1 MRFSLSMPE
10 KNFLIVLLV
19 GLVLVTQGQN
29 IQGIPASTPLT
40 NCVARQWA
48 GENGFVTHN
57 LTSVLQASSGFLWVT
72 SYVGAIRF
80 DGIKSEVYDRFNLPF
95 LSNDT
100 FYALLEDKTGAL
112 WMTTQGS
119 GIVVYKNQRFETLLP
134 NNKILPKSIRC
145 IKFNQDGSIWAG
157 SNNQGL
163 FLIRDTIVT
172 KISHPAL
179 NDVTIMALEE
189 DRFGNLWIATEGNGV
204 IRKNGNTYVHFTTAN
219 GLKSNAVISILSS
232 KTEEVYLGTALGLNV
247 YSSGKLSKESFL
259 GDVQINSMRQD
270 RDGTVW
276 LATEQGL
283 GRYNPAINLRE
294 LSNHLGKTLL
304 TRINSLCF
312 DKEGSVWLSTG
323 KNGLI
328 RITGSSFGNYI
339 TRTVL
344 GNERVNI
351 ISEAGSKI
359 YIGSD
364 DGTVEILENGVS
376 TAMPISTS
384 LHGTGIRDIYVDKQN
399 KIWLASYAGVLI
411 KSNTHE
417 KLLTVSDGLPA
428 LDVRIIFPDKEGNV
442 WVATRTGG
450 IAKMKDEKVVA
461 VYNKKHGMPSNH
473 ILSLDEDKDGNILA
487 GTHSGGLVKITKGG
501 KLEVYHLKDDD
512 SGVLIFNTYIDEQ
525 NAVWAVTI
533 QGLYYFD
540 GKKFKKIILEGSQR
554 GENYFDWVE
563 DKAGNVWIT
572 SNIGIVRLNKEEIKD
587 FIRGKV
593 KLVRGKRY
601 DNNDGILN
609 RECTGATRALKATD
623 GKIWIPAIG
632 GVTVVG
638 SSPINE
644 NVLPPPVYITSFSVD
659 ADSTNLINNVE
670 IRPGHFRYAFEFTV
684 LSYLAPQKNLYSYK
698 LDGIDRDWTPPGYKR
713 EAEYTNLPPGKYTFL
728 VRGSN
733 NDGVWNE
740 AETSISFTVLPFFY
754 QTVVFYLLIIVGMAS
769 LLYGFYWW
777 RVRTIEKANFE
788 LKKVNTEL
796 DKFVYSASHDLR
808 APLSSILGLINI
820 SRIDVSSQ
828 RKEEYLGMIERSI
841 RKLDAFINEIIDFSR
856 NARTD
861 IVVVEILFEK
871 LVTEIIDN
879 VKYLDEKNRIKGT
892 VEVNS
897 SIAFFTDDK
906 RLAMVLTNLVANA
919 LRYHDPKKE
928 NPFIAVRINVDEQ
941 QAVITVTDNGL
952 GIAPEHIKN
961 IFKMFYRGTESS
973 SGSGLGLYIAT
984 EALEKIK
991 GKISVTSTVREGSTF
1006 TVVIPNLQVDFKG
1019 S

>member
-1 MRFSLSMPE
+1 MRK
-10 KNFLIVLLV
+10 KNSLIVLLV
-19 GLVLVTQGQN
+19 GLVLVAQGQN
-29 IQGIPASTPLT
+29 IHGIPASIPLT
-40 NCVARQWA
+40 NCVARQWT
-48 GENGFVTHN
+48 GENGFVANN
-57 LTSVLQASSGFLWVT
+57 LTSVVQASSGFLWIT

-119 GIVVYKNQRFETLLP
+119 GIIVYKNQRFETLLP
-134 NNKILPKSIRC
+134 NNKVLPKSIRC
-145 IKFNQDGSIWAG
+145 IKINQDGSIWAG

-172 KISHPAL
+172 KLSHPAL

-219 GLKSNAVISILSS
+219 GLRSNAVISILCSA
-232 KTEEVYLGTALGLNV
+232 TEEVYLGTALGLNV
-247 YSSGKLSKESFL
+247 FSNGKLSKEKFL
-259 GDVQINSMRQD
+259 SDVQINFMQQD
-270 RDGTVW
+270 RDGTIW

-283 GRYNPAINLRE
+283 GRFNPAKNLRE
-294 LSNHLGKTLL
+294 FTSHLGKTLL

-312 DKEGSVWLSTG
+312 DREGSVWLSTG

-328 RITGSSFGNYI
+328 RITGSSFENYV

-344 GNERVNI
+344 GNERINI
-351 ISEAGSKI
+351 ISQAGSKI

-364 DGTVEILENGVS
+364 DGTVEVLENGVS
-376 TAMPISTS
+376 TALPISTS

-399 KIWLASYAGVLI
+399 TIWLASYAGVLI
-411 KSNTHE
+411 KSNTKE
-417 KLLTVSDGLPA
+417 RLLTMSDGLPA
-428 LDVRIIFPDKEGNV
+428 LDVRVIFADKEGYV
-442 WVATRTGG
+442 WVATRSGG
-450 IAKMKDEKVVA
+450 IAKMKNEKVVA
-461 VYNKKHGMPSNH
+461 VYDKKHGMPSNH
-473 ILSLDEDKDGNILA
+473 ILSLDEDSDGNILA
-487 GTHSGGLVKITKGG
+487 GTHSGGLVKITKEG
-501 KLEVYHLKDDD
+501 KLEVYHVKEDD
-512 SGVLIFNTYIDEQ
+512 SGVLIFNTHIDEQ
-525 NAVWAVTI
+525 KAIWTVTI

-540 GKKFKKIILEGSQR
+540 GKKFTKIMLEESHR

-563 DKAGNVWIT
+563 DNVGNVWIT
-572 SNIGIVRLNKEEIKD
+572 SNLGILRLNKEEVRN
-587 FIRGKV
+587 FIQGKV
-593 KLVRGKRY
+593 KLVRAKRY

-609 RECTGATRALKATD
+609 RECTGATRALMAAD
-623 GKIWIPAIG
+623 GKIWVPAIG

-638 SSPINE
+638 SSQLNE
-644 NVLPPPVYITSFSVD
+644 NTLQPPVYITNFSVD
-659 ADSTNLINNVE
+659 TDSTNLINNAE
-670 IRPGHFRYAFEFTV
+670 IKPGHFRYAFEFTA

-698 LDGIDRDWTPPGYKR
+698 LDGIDKDWTTSGYKR
-713 EAEYTNLPPGKYTFL
+713 EAEYTNLPPGKYTFM
-728 VRGSN
+728 VKGSN

-740 AETSISFTVLPFFY
+740 RETSLVFTVLPFFY
-754 QTVVFYLLIIVGMAS
+754 QTVVFYLLLVVGIAS
-769 LLYGFYWW
+769 LLFGFYWW
-777 RVRTIEKANFE
+777 RVHTIEKANVE
-788 LKKVNTEL
+788 LKKVNSEL

-820 SRIDVSSQ
+820 SRIDASSQ
-828 RKEEYLGMIERSI
+828 RKEEYLGLIERSI
-841 RKLDAFINEIIDFSR
+841 RKLDTFINEIIDFSR
-856 NARTD
+856 NARTE
-861 IVVVEILFEK
+861 IAVVEILFEK

-879 VKYLDEKNRIKGT
+879 VKYLDEKSRIKGT
-892 VEVNS
+892 VEVNGA
-897 SIAFFTDDK
+897 IAFFTDDK

-919 LRYHDPKKE
+919 FRYHDPKKE
-928 NPFIAVRINVDEQ
+928 SPFIAVSIHVDTH
-941 QAVITVTDNGL
+941 QAVITVADNGL

-984 EALEKIK
+984 EAIEKIK
-991 GKISVTSTVREGSTF
+991 GKISVTSMVGEGSTF
-1006 TVVIPNLQVDFKG
+1006 TVVIPNLKVDFKR